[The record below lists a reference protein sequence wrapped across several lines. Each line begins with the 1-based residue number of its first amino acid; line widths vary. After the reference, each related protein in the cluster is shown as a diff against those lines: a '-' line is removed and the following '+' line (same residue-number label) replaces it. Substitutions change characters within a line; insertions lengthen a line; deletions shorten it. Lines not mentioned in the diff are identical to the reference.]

1 MKMIVLFFSIL
12 TVLTASA
19 AINDQDRAKLLS
31 EVNLLPNPG
40 FEASTGGW
48 TASAGTFSATS
59 TNPFTGKLSGAWNPS
74 AGSETLSSEAITIQ
88 QGS

>member
-48 TASAGTFSATS
+48 TASARYVFCYKHKSIHG
-59 TNPFTGKLSGAWNPS
+59 
-74 AGSETLSSEAITIQ
+74 
-88 QGS
+88 